1 SDLAGTQN
9 EDDHD
14 DKKDGKY
21 PKQKIPPYFDDS
33 VAIVGISCQFPGAKN
48 HHDFW
53 NHIKEGK
60 ESIRFFS
67 EEELRANGVPEELIQ
82 HPDYVP
88 VQSVI
93 EG

>member
-1 SDLAGTQN
+1 M
-9 EDDHD
+9 
-14 DKKDGKY
+14 
-21 PKQKIPPYFDDS
+21 
-33 VAIVGISCQFPGAKN
+33 GISCQFPGAKN

-93 EG
+93 EGKDLFDPGFFQISPKDAEYMDPQLRLLFFALLESD